1 MELTKQGSEKMKQEN
16 LLNVET
22 LTESDIDQIVT
33 IVGNRCRVKTVNQL
47 RSILTY
53 SKSLIGNYGIY
64 SRLIREDGKWSYI
77 AGQSYTDEIRTL
89 RECIL
94 NG

>member
-1 MELTKQGSEKMKQEN
+1 MKQEN
-16 LLNVET
+16 LANVET
-22 LTESDIDQIVT
+22 LTELDIEQIVT
-33 IVGNRCRVKTVNQL
+33 IVGKRCQVKTVNRL

-64 SRLIREDGKWSYI
+64 SRLIRENGNWSYV
-77 AGQSYTDEIRTL
+77 AGQSYPDEIRTL

>member
-1 MELTKQGSEKMKQEN
+1 MRQEN
-16 LLNVET
+16 LSNIET
-22 LTESDIDQIVT
+22 LTESDVEQIVA
-33 IVGNRCRVKTVNQL
+33 IVGSRCRVKTVNRL

-64 SRLIREDGKWSYI
+64 SRLIRENGNWSYV
-77 AGQSYTDEIRTL
+77 AGQSYPDEIRTL
-89 RECIL
+89 RECNL

>member
-1 MELTKQGSEKMKQEN
+1 MKQEN
-16 LLNVET
+16 LANIET
-22 LTESDIDQIVT
+22 LTESDIEQIVA
-33 IVGNRCRVKTVNQL
+33 IVGSRCRVKTVNRL

-64 SRLIREDGKWSYI
+64 SRLIRENGNWSYV